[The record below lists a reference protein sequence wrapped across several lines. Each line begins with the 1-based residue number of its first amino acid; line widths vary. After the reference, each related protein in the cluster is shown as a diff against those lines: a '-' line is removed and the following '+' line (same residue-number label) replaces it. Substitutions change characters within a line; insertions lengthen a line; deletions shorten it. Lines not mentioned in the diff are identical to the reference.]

1 MDTEDT
7 AYLLSLPQEEAA
19 RILHARTVA
28 LQMMMYQKTRSLR
41 ALAVLTY
48 GSDKVFDRSVR
59 SLGISFVT
67 AYLAPAPEHRSVTDA
82 LAHCSYPDHTN
93 TQTAAILMANLTP
106 EYVAQ
111 TAMDLDVTTEAVE
124 TALTLGITELLDS
137 GQLTLLSVM
146 SLSLYLG
153 AAASSRLRDTA
164 T

>member
-7 AYLLSLPQEEAA
+7 AYLLSLPKEEAA

-67 AYLAPAPEHRSVTDA
+67 AYLAPTLEHRSVTDA

-93 TQTAAILMANLTP
+93 AQTAAILMANLTL
-106 EYVAQ
+106 EHVAQ
-111 TAMDLDVTTEAVE
+111 TAQSLDVTTEAVE
-124 TALTLGITELLDS
+124 TALTLGIAELLDS

-164 T
+164 I

>member
-7 AYLLSLPQEEAA
+7 AYLLSLPKEEAA

-67 AYLAPAPEHRSVTDA
+67 AYLTPTLEHRSVTDA

-93 TQTAAILMANLTP
+93 AQTAAILMANLTL
-106 EYVAQ
+106 EHVAQ
-111 TAMDLDVTTEAVE
+111 TAQSLDVTTEAVE
-124 TALTLGITELLDS
+124 TALTLGIAELLDS

-164 T
+164 I